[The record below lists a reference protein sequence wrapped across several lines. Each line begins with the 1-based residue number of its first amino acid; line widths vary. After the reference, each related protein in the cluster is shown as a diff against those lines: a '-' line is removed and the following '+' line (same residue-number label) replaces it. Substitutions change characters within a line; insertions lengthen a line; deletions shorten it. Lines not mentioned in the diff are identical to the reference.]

1 MNRRKLENR
10 IKESYKNIAPDITE
24 SILLDCDTKK
34 GQIIVMEEKKKRNS
48 FIKYATSMA
57 AVFMLVVGV
66 FTASSVYKNSHA
78 IDSVITLDVNPSIE
92 IQVNKSEK
100 VLGVTPLN
108 DDAKIVVG
116 DMDFAGSKLDV
127 TVNALIGSMLR
138 NGYISDIANSILVSV
153 NSNDKTTGEK
163 MQAKLMSEINSILE
177 DGNVDGAVLGQT
189 VTKDNDIQKLAE
201 QYGITIGKA
210 KLIKQITTQNTF
222 YTFEDLVSLSINEL
236 NLISESG
243 STKLENVD
251 SIGTASSSAYIG
263 EKAAKDAAYAH
274 ASVKEA
280 DIIKVK
286 CEFDWEDGA
295 MVYEVDFDTVDFEYE
310 YEINAK
316 TGKVVKFEKEAN
328 DETYVPSKPA
338 NNTGETNKTNNQT
351 SNDET
356 YIGKDAAKAAAIK
369 HAGVSEDSVYD
380 YSCELDHEHG
390 TVIYEIEFKADGYEC
405 DYDINALTGDVVR
418 YERERDDDA
427 KHTSV
432 KESVSEEANIN
443 EQEAKSTAINHS
455 GVNES
460 DVYDFSCKLDRED
473 GKLVYEIEF
482 KAGGY
487 EYDYEVDAIGGG
499 IIKSE
504 KESD

>member
-34 GQIIVMEEKKKRNS
+34 GQIIVMEEKKKRKS
-48 FIKYATSMA
+48 FIKYAMSMA
-57 AVFMLVVGV
+57 AVFMLVIGGFSV
-66 FTASSVYKNSHA
+66 SNVYKTNNA
-78 IDSVITLDVNPSIE
+78 VESVIMLDVNPSIE

-153 NSNDKTTGEK
+153 DSNDKTTGEK
-163 MQAKLMSEINSILE
+163 MQAKLMSEIDSILA

-189 VTKDNDIQKLAE
+189 VSKDNDIQKLAE

-222 YTFEDLVSLSINEL
+222 YSFEDLVSLSINEL

-243 STKLENVD
+243 STKLENID
-251 SIGTASSSAYIG
+251 SIGTASSSAYVG
-263 EKAAKDAAYAH
+263 EKTAKDAAYAH
-274 ASVKEA
+274 ADIKEA
-280 DIIKVK
+280 DVVKVK
-286 CEFDWEDGA
+286 CELDWEDGA
-295 MVYEVDFDTVDFEYE
+295 MVYEIDFDTKDFEYE
-310 YEINAK
+310 YEIDAK
-316 TGKVVKFEKEAN
+316 TGKVVKFEKEES
-328 DETYVPSKPA
+328 DEEYVPLNPA
-338 NNTGETNKTNNQT
+338 NNQTT
-351 SNDET
+351 SNE
-356 YIGKDAAKAAAIK
+356 YISKDAAIAAAIK
-369 HAGVSEDSVYD
+369 HAGVSKDSVYD

-390 TVIYEIEFKADGYEC
+390 MVIYEIEFKADGYEC

-418 YERERDDDA
+418 YEREIDDDA
-427 KHTSV
+427 KHTST
-432 KESVSEEANIN
+432 KKSTSEKADIN
-443 EQEAKSTAINHS
+443 EEEAKSAVIKHS
-455 GVNES
+455 GVKEN
-460 DVYDFSCKLDRED
+460 DMYDFSCKLDHED
-473 GKLVYEIEF
+473 GNLVYEIEF
-482 KAGGY
+482 KANGY
-487 EYDYEVDAIGGG
+487 EYDYELNAIDGT